1 MTALAAEIRERI
13 RRDGPISVAT
23 YMELCLSHP
32 TLGYYRRACPIGAAG
47 DFVTAPEVSQMFGEL
62 VGLWCAAVWQAMGA
76 PRRVVLVELGP
87 GRGTLL
93 ADARRAARAVPAFL
107 DALDLH
113 LVETSAP
120 LRAEQRTLLGDA
132 GPTWHGSFE
141 TVPPGPLLVI
151 ANEFFDALPIRQ
163 FERIDG
169 AWRERV
175 VTLADDSSAL
185 RFAAAST
192 CDAESAGLGGAPAG
206 AIVERAPARDAL
218 AAALATRVAAEGG
231 AALIVDYGHERPGL
245 GDTLQAMRRHRRHGV
260 LEDPGDADL
269 TAHVDFSALAAAAR
283 GANAFG
289 PVAQGHFL
297 KALGIEE
304 RAAVLRRG
312 ASAEQ
317 ARAIDAALRRL
328 TGAHGM
334 GALYKALAIVHPAL
348 GAPPGFET
356 VPRTGPRTVP
366 HMAAATGTATGTAT
380 VAP

>member
-1 MTALAAEIRERI
+1 MTALATEIRERI

-32 TLGYYRRACPIGAAG
+32 TLGYYRQARPIGAAG
-47 DFVTAPEVSQMFGEL
+47 DFVTAPEVSQMFGEF

-76 PRRVVLVELGP
+76 PRRVALVELGP

-93 ADARRAARAVPAFL
+93 ADALRAARAVPAFL
-107 DALDLH
+107 GALDLH
-113 LVETSAP
+113 LVESSEP
-120 LRAEQRTLLGDA
+120 LRAEQRTLLADA

-141 TVPPGPLLVI
+141 TVPPGPLLMI

-169 AWRERV
+169 AWCERV
-175 VTLADDSSAL
+175 VTLAAGSRAL
-185 RFAAAST
+185 RFAVAGTCAAE
-192 CDAESAGLGGAPAG
+192 AAGPHGAPAG

-218 AAALATRVAAEGG
+218 AAALATRVAADGG

-245 GDTLQAMRRHRRHGV
+245 GDSLQAMRRHRRHGV

-269 TAHVDFSALAAAAR
+269 TAHVDFSALTAAAR
-283 GANAFG
+283 GAGANAFG

-297 KALGIEE
+297 RALGIEE
-304 RAAVLRRG
+304 RADVLRRG

-317 ARAIDAALRRL
+317 AQAIDAALRRL

-334 GALYKALAIVHPAL
+334 GALYKALAIAHPAL

-356 VPRTGPRTVP
+356 APRTVPRTVP
-366 HMAAATGTATGTAT
+366 HMAAAAG
-380 VAP
+380 AP